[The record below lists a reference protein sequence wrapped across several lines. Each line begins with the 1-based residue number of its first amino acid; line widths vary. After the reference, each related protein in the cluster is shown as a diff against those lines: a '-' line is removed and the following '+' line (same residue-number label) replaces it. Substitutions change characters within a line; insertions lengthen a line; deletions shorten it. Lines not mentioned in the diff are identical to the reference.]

1 MSKRLNKYIAF
12 FDYFGRSLIVLSVTT
27 GSISIASFPTVIGA
41 PVGIVSASFS
51 LAFSIFTRI
60 VKKLLKTTRSKKKKQ
75 NKMFMLVRSKLNS
88 MESKMSE
95 VLINSKNSDKDFMI
109 IINEGTK
116 YRELKERIRMMNSLR
131 RDTEKINLIEEGKK
145 IGIDQVIKH
154 NEIINKSLK
163 SQI

>member
-1 MSKRLNKYIAF
+1 
-12 FDYFGRSLIVLSVTT
+12 
-27 GSISIASFPTVIGA
+27 
-41 PVGIVSASFS
+41 
-51 LAFSIFTRI
+51 
-60 VKKLLKTTRSKKKKQ
+60 
-75 NKMFMLVRSKLNS
+75 MFMLARSKLNS

-154 NEIINKSLK
+154 NEIINKTLK